1 MYKNFTNFQT
11 LTSIL
16 SGDFFV
22 GYNTNATAETKI
34 QFKDVVEALKAYFV
48 VVPTSTPRPTS
59 TSTPTPTPTHTLT
72 PTPTLTSVG
81 PTATPTPTPSPSPTA
96 TPTPSSTPGPTAT
109 PTPSST
115 PAVPVEF
122 TSYFEGPTTPGDL
135 PEADGIIFESATT
148 DGFYYVNTIPVGS
161 EDSKTMTIYID
172 GVLRSTIIFV
182 ASRLDTPFG
191 YGTIAGTI
199 DYEGIFQEG
208 PVYFVS

>member
-1 MYKNFTNFQT
+1 MPNKNFTNFQT

-22 GYNTNATAETKI
+22 GYNANATTETKI
-34 QFKDVVEALKAYFV
+34 QFKDIVDALKAYFV
-48 VVPTSTPRPTS
+48 SLPTSTPLPTN
-59 TSTPTPTPTHTLT
+59 TPTPTST
-72 PTPTLTSVG
+72 PL
-81 PTATPTPTPSPSPTA
+81 PTA
-96 TPTPSSTPGPTAT
+96 TPGPTAT
-109 PTPSST
+109 PLPTATPGPTATPVPTATSILPTST
-115 PAVPVEF
+115 PTPTATPAEPVEF
-122 TSYFEGPTTPGDL
+122 TNYFEGPTTPGDL

-182 ASRLDTPFG
+182 ASRLNTPFG
-191 YGTIAGTI
+191 YGTIAETI
-199 DYEGIFQEG
+199 DYEEIFQEG